1 MEHTH
6 RKEGVLMEIKIQ
18 HLLEGAR
25 YAQGLTVIIDVFR
38 AFTLEAYMYAQGA
51 ARTIPVGTVEDAFA
65 LKQAHPEYILCG
77 ERHGKKVEGF
87 DLGNSPSELLRHD
100 VRGKTIIHTTSAGVQ
115 GLVNAAGADEIVT
128 GALVNAAATARYI
141 QKVKPEKVSLVAM
154 GLEAVKDTEED
165 VLCAEYIRSI
175 LEGKPLADIQE
186 RALNLRYQEGKK
198 FFDPLQ
204 KDVFPE
210 EDFWLAIKVDTMDFA
225 IKVKKENGQF
235 TTDRIDV

>member
-1 MEHTH
+1 
-6 RKEGVLMEIKIQ
+6 MEIKIQ

-198 FFDPLQ
+198 FFDPNRQ
-204 KDVFPE
+204 DVFPE
-210 EDFWLAIKVDTMDFA
+210 ADFWMCIQPDQENFA
-225 IKVKKENGQF
+225 IVSKREGDMFIN
-235 TTDRIDV
+235 TRSELNA